1 MISTNSK
8 IYLAGHRGLLGAAI
22 NKQLQASGYQNVV
35 TRTRAETDLRN
46 QALVEQLFARER
58 PEAVILSAARVDG
71 QQAVSSQPGDYLQAN
86 LAIGLNVIDAARR
99 WGVKKL
105 VYVAS
110 PQAFQTDFNQF
121 NDKDFASVKGIVAAN
136 MAMAMAKRS
145 IATMCQ
151 AYAAQHGFDVT
162 IAVPSYLYGPG
173 ESIEPSVAQIVPNLF
188 NIIENARERGVQSVE
203 LPGQADEQQ
212 DFLYVDD
219 AASALVK
226 LLSAETGSV
235 PVAITSG
242 QPTQF
247 DQLAANIARL
257 LRFEGE
263 LAFSEDEQ
271 AFMPY
276 SDVDTSMM
284 SSLGWKA
291 KTSLSDGLQ
300 QAYHWWVEQRKKP
313 VGFAGR
319 AAA

>member
-22 NKQLQASGYQNVV
+22 NKQLQANGFQNVV

-58 PEAVILSAARVDG
+58 PEAVILSAARVAG
-71 QQAVSSQPGDYLQAN
+71 QQAVSSQCGDYLQAN

-105 VYVAS
+105 IYVAS
-110 PQAFQTDFNQF
+110 PQAYQTDFNQF
-121 NDKDFASVKGIVAAN
+121 NAQDFSSINSIVAAN
-136 MAMAMAKRS
+136 LPLAMAKRS

-151 AYAAQHGFDVT
+151 AYAAQHGFDAT

-173 ESIEPSVAQIVPNLF
+173 ESFEPSVAQIVPTLF
-188 NIIENARERGVQSVE
+188 NILENARDRAMPSVT
-203 LPGQADEQQ
+203 LPGQADELQ
-212 DFLYVDD
+212 DMLFAED
-219 AASALVK
+219 AASGLVK
-226 LLSAETGSV
+226 LLSAKATSI
-235 PVAITSG
+235 PVAISSG
-242 QPTQF
+242 QPIQF
-247 DQLAANIARL
+247 EQLATSIAKLVRY
-257 LRFEGE
+257 EGE
-263 LAFSEDEQ
+263 LAFSENEQ

-276 SDVDTSMM
+276 SDVDTSVM
-284 SSLGWKA
+284 SGLGWKA
-291 KTSLSDGLQ
+291 QTSLGDGLQ
-300 QAYHWWVEQRKKP
+300 QTYHWWVEQRKKP